1 MSDDTHAGS
10 ASLGSY
16 FAVFAVLLVL
26 TAITVAVAY
35 VDLGPLNTVVAMT
48 IAVVKGL
55 LVMLFFMHL
64 RGSEKL
70 VWLYAGAG
78 FAWLL
83 LLILLTMNDIV
94 SRAWL

>member
-1 MSDDTHAGS
+1 MSDPHAGS

-16 FAVFAVLLVL
+16 FAVFAALLGL
-26 TAITVAVAY
+26 TAVTVAVAF
-35 VDLGPLNTVVAMT
+35 VDLGALNTVVAMT

-70 VWLYAGAG
+70 VWLYAAAG
-78 FAWLL
+78 FAWLAV
-83 LLILLTMNDIV
+83 LILLTMSDIV

>member
-1 MSDDTHAGS
+1 
-10 ASLGSY
+10 
-16 FAVFAVLLVL
+16 VFAALLGL
-26 TAITVAVAY
+26 TAVTVAVAF
-35 VDLGPLNTVVAMT
+35 VDLGALNTVVAMT

-70 VWLYAGAG
+70 VWLYAAAG
-78 FAWLL
+78 FAWLAV
-83 LLILLTMNDIV
+83 LILLTMSDIV